1 MEKSG
6 NFYLFGC
13 SQNTLQ
19 NFLSEH
25 IACTCTGRIS
35 LLLQTMNIEHV
46 LDFSVCLM
54 KIISFL
60 VPDDERM
67 LKRAGEAIDNFKDM
81 VFPSGYE
88 PGAKKRVISEFLDQ
102 FCE

>member
-1 MEKSG
+1 
-6 NFYLFGC
+6 
-13 SQNTLQ
+13 
-19 NFLSEH
+19 
-25 IACTCTGRIS
+25 
-35 LLLQTMNIEHV
+35 
-46 LDFSVCLM
+46 M
-54 KIISFL
+54 KIILFL

-102 FCE
+102 FGE